1 MHICIFQT
9 GEPLHIDKGDYRPM
23 RCIQLADKLIDKKFK
38 VTIISSSF
46 FHQRKTHRSKGFK
59 KLSINKYLAI
69 YLIPSFGYKKHVSI
83 ARLLDHLLLA
93 LNLHIFLN
101 NEKSFNPD
109 RIFLGFPPILT
120 SFVIIRWAR
129 KNKIP
134 LILDVK
140 DKWPE
145 IFIDACPLFARS
157 IARIIFKPY
166 FKITKFVFRKADKI
180 TSISSGFIYWI
191 KNFSLDFDSKKYF
204 ISPLTRKSINLN
216 NSEILESIEFWK
228 KQNIAIKYDSYFC
241 FVGTYSRSFNFDFI
255 LKIAIKLKYKF
266 PKFKIILCGSGD
278 QYESLCIKFRK
289 ISNVKIMGEINKKDA
304 KVLISNS
311 TATLAPYINNLNFR
325 DHIPNK
331 IIESLENGIPF
342 ITSIDGTLK
351 RMIESKNNGIFIKD
365 NKDINITE
373 IEKLINDQ
381 EYYKKIKINAL
392 NSFKELFDF
401 DKTYGNIIDNLT
413 RI

>member
-23 RCIQLADKLIDKKFK
+23 RCIQLADKLLDNNFK
-38 VTIISSSF
+38 VSIISSSF

-59 KLSINKYLAI
+59 KITIDEKLSI
-69 YLIPSFGYKKHVSI
+69 YLIPSLGYKKHVGI
-83 ARLLDHLLLA
+83 ERLLDHILLA
-93 LNLHIFLN
+93 FNLHIFLN
-101 NEKSFNPD
+101 NEKSFYPD
-109 RIFLGFPPILT
+109 KIFVGFPPILT

-145 IFIDACPLFARS
+145 IFIDAFPLFARS
-157 IARIIFKPY
+157 FAKIIFKPY
-166 FKITKFVFRKADKI
+166 FILTKFIFRKSDKI
-180 TSISSGFIYWI
+180 TTISNGFIDWI
-191 KNFSLDFDSKKYF
+191 KNFSSEFESKKYF

-216 NSEILESIEFWK
+216 DSEILKSIEFWK
-228 KQNIAIKYDSYFC
+228 THNISIKDDKYFC
-241 FVGTYSRSFNFDFI
+241 FVGTYSRSFNFDLI

-266 PKFKIILCGSGD
+266 PKFKLILCGSGD
-278 QYESLCIKFRK
+278 QFESLCIKFRK
-289 ISNVKIMGEINKKDA
+289 ISNVKLMGEINKKNA
-304 KVLISNS
+304 KVLISNA

-342 ITSIDGTLK
+342 ITSIDGTL
-351 RMIESKNNGIFIKD
+351 REMIETKNNGIYIKD
-365 NKDINITE
+365 KKEIDMTE
-373 IEKLINDQ
+373 IEKLINDE
-381 EYYKKIKINAL
+381 EYNRKLKINAL
-392 NSFKELFDF
+392 RSFKENFNF
-401 DKTYGNIIDNLT
+401 DKTYERIINNLT
-413 RI
+413 NI